1 MEKNIWEKA
10 KINIREKNPSNHIL
24 LAWIDQVNFIKIESS
39 VSGQQKIHLSVPSTL
54 CKDRILDNFTIM
66 NEEISNI
73 HGQPLLVEIHVQ
85 EHRNKEQLQSTSSAL
100 HQIKSS
106 RTNESF
112 QLPQENVSPDSSYK
126 DYLNP
131 TYTFDNF
138 VVGRNSE
145 FAHGACYSVAQSPG
159 KGYNPL
165 FIYGPTGI
173 GKTHLLH
180 ATGRYIQE
188 NFPDL
193 RIKYLS
199 AERFLNEC
207 VASIRHRKMDE
218 FKKRYREECHVLLM
232 DDIQTFGK
240 GEATQEEFFN
250 TLNFLFENKR
260 QVVVA
265 SDCMPK
271 DIKGLEERIRT
282 RLEWG
287 VIADIHM
294 PDLET
299 RIAIVKSKSEKMN
312 VHIPDDTLEFLARIS
327 KHSVRE
333 LEGNLNRVKVH
344 KEIRGVSTSL
354 ETVQAELFANYDTE
368 SVPLRTE
375 DIQNMVAR
383 HYKIKLIELKSK
395 NRSKPIV
402 TARQVA
408 MFLMKKYLKDASLKD
423 IGRAFN
429 GKDHSTV
436 INAIKKI
443 KNNKNYE
450 IKKDVENLSK
460 SIESQA
466 E

>member
-24 LAWIDQVNFIKIESS
+24 LAWINQVNFIKIEPL
-39 VSGQQKIHLSVPSTL
+39 VSGRQKIHLSVPSTL
-54 CKDRILDNFTIM
+54 CRDRILDNFTII

-73 HGQPLLVEIHVQ
+73 HKQPLEAEIHVQ
-85 EHRNKEQLQSTSSAL
+85 EHKNKEQPKSTSLAS
-100 HQIKSS
+100 HQVEFSPVV
-106 RTNESF
+106 
-112 QLPQENVSPDSSYK
+112 QLPQDNVSPGSPDK

-131 TYTFDNF
+131 YTFDNF

-193 RIKYLS
+193 RIKYVS
-199 AERFLNEC
+199 AEKFLNEC

-232 DDIQTFGK
+232 DDIQSFGK

-299 RIAIVKSKSEKMN
+299 RIAIVKSKAEEMN

-333 LEGNLNRVKVH
+333 LEGNLKRVKVH

-354 ETVQAELFANYDTE
+354 KTVQAELFANYNTE
-368 SVPLRTE
+368 SVPIRAE
-375 DIQNMVAR
+375 DIQNMVAH
-383 HYKIKLIELKSK
+383 HYKIKLVELKSQ
-395 NRSKPIV
+395 NRSKPIA

-408 MFLMKKYLKDASLKD
+408 MFLMKKYLKDKSLKD

-429 GKDHSTV
+429 KKDHSTV
-436 INAIKKI
+436 IHAIKKI
-443 KNNKNYE
+443 STMKNYE
-450 IKKDVENLSK
+450 IKKDIENLSK
-460 SIESQA
+460 SIESQT

>member
-54 CKDRILDNFTIM
+54 CKNRILDNFTII

-73 HGQPLLVEIHVQ
+73 HEQPLEVEIHIQ
-85 EHRNKEQLQSTSSAL
+85 EHKNKEQLQSTSLAS
-100 HQIKSS
+100 HQVKATSS
-106 RTNESF
+106 DQHS
-112 QLPQENVSPDSSYK
+112 QLPQENVSSHSSYK
-126 DYLNP
+126 GYLNP
-131 TYTFDNF
+131 TYTFNDF

-159 KGYNPL
+159 RGYNPL
-165 FIYGPTGI
+165 FIHGPTGL

-180 ATGRYIQE
+180 ATGKYIQE
-188 NFPDL
+188 NFPNL

-199 AERFLNEC
+199 AEKFLNEC
-207 VASIRHRKMDE
+207 VASIRHGKMDQ
-218 FKKRYREECHVLLM
+218 FKRRYREECHVLLM
-232 DDIQTFGK
+232 DDIQTLGR
-240 GEATQEEFFN
+240 GQASQEEFFH
-250 TLNFLFENKR
+250 TLNSFFENKR

-271 DIKGLEERIRT
+271 DIKGLEERIQT

-287 VIADIHM
+287 VVADIHM
-294 PDLET
+294 PDIET
-299 RIAIVKSKSEKMN
+299 RIAILKSKAEKMKIHVPN
-312 VHIPDDTLEFLARIS
+312 DTFEFIAKIS
-327 KHSVRE
+327 RKSVRE
-333 LEGNLNRVKVH
+333 LEGNLKKVKLFTEL
-344 KEIRGVSTSL
+344 KGLPVSL
-354 ETVQAELFANYDTE
+354 DAAQNLLANHNSE

-383 HYKIKLIELKSK
+383 HYKIKPMELKSK

-408 MFLMKKYLKDASLKD
+408 MFLMKKYLKNKSFVD

-429 GKDHSTV
+429 GRDHSTV
-436 INAIKKI
+436 IHAIKKI
-443 KNNKNYE
+443 KSNRNYE
-450 IKKDVENLSK
+450 IKKDIESLSRN
-460 SIESQA
+460 IESQIQ
-466 E
+466 